1 MFLKEK
7 NSKIDIDSNILNKY
21 KMDKIAYFDIETTGF
36 DKYEDVIMLISLG
49 WFLDRKSF
57 YIKQYYAENPKE
69 EKNILSAFKKDIKKY
84 NAWCS
89 YNGKAF
95 DEPFI
100 ENRMLINH
108 IDDFAAP
115 LEHIDLYRL
124 IRPYYKQ
131 LGLERCNLKSVEKY
145 IGINRLDQIDGGIS
159 VELYNKYLKTND
171 GRLQEI
177 IMLHNYEDVLN
188 LPKIFKVVFD
198 IDNSTKIVRD
208 NSITEKQLKYLKFL
222 LQKNNINIDTH
233 LDRISKR
240 AASKVID
247 GLIKGNYG
255 SEEDVLDIINNSY

>member
-7 NSKIDIDSNILNKY
+7 NSTIDINLDILNRY

-36 DKYEDVIMLISLG
+36 DKHEDIIMLISLG
-49 WFLDRKSF
+49 WFLNKKSF
-57 YIKQYYAENPKE
+57 YIKQYYAENTQE
-69 EKNILSAFKKDIKKY
+69 EKNVLSAFKEDLKEYDT
-84 NAWCS
+84 WCS

-95 DEPFI
+95 DQPFI
-100 ENRMLINH
+100 ENRMLKNH
-108 IDDFAAP
+108 IKDFTAP

-131 LGLERCNLKSVEKY
+131 LGLDRCNLKSVEKY
-145 IGINRLDQIDGGIS
+145 IGINRLDKIDGGMS
-159 VELYNKYLKTND
+159 VELYNKYLRTND
-171 GRLQEI
+171 EKLQKI

-188 LPKIFKVVFD
+188 LPKIFKVIFD

-222 LQKNNINIDTH
+222 LQKNDINIDTH
-233 LDRISKR
+233 LHRISKK

-247 GLIKGNYG
+247 NLLKGDFH
-255 SEEDVLDIINNSY
+255 SEEDILDIINNSY